1 MLLRIILLL
10 IVSCAVQ
17 ASPITHLLSKNSPPD
32 FENLNVEKLY
42 TDKNSTVFL
51 LRLKSEVKPHR
62 HEKHTETV
70 YVLSGRGDFTLN
82 GITTR
87 IKAGDLIVI
96 PESAV
101 HSVIVTSKEPL
112 TALSVQSP
120 EFFGAD
126 RIFVEETE
134 N

>member
-10 IVSCAVQ
+10 ILSGVVQ
-17 ASPITHLLSKNSPPD
+17 ANSITHLPSKSPPPD
-32 FENLNVEKLY
+32 FKNINVEKLY

-51 LRLKSEVKPHR
+51 LRLKNEVKPHV

-70 YVLSGRGDFTLN
+70 YVLSGSGDFTLD
-82 GITTR
+82 GVTTR
-87 IKAGDLIVI
+87 IKGGDLIVI
-96 PESAV
+96 PENAV
-101 HSVIVTSKEPL
+101 HSVIVTSREPL

-126 RIFVEETE
+126 RIFVEETA